1 MASEDLSAEAW
12 LARGSEAYQN
22 HRFEEAAE
30 YCEKAVSI
38 EPSSVQAQLALG
50 ATRFTLYLRGSFPP
64 PPDFPIAG
72 DVYPRDELSAFRE
85 REKAM
90 RAEQNSTNWP
100 VAENS
105 LKRANELDPQ
115 NTLVVEYLCSLY
127 FYWKDL
133 VNEQNDRVDEAKQW
147 LERLAELD
155 PENKYANSHCG
166 MILMMKAHRL
176 LPHYG
181 QLPPVPETDLLSLR
195 AEVGPWLEEARRHLA
210 RALALHGEQTAASHF
225 LDEVTSMQAYLA
237 DPDMTARRLREELEV
252 RFREHWQTRET
263 RDENAVPPGHAET
276 ISFQLSP
283 EAIAEDMARPFPPN
297 PWRIPMRQARESQR
311 VVGKV

>member
-12 LARGSEAYQN
+12 LSRGIEAYQK

-30 YCEKAVSI
+30 HCEKATAI
-38 EPSSVQAQLALG
+38 DPGSVQAQLALG

-64 PPDFPIAG
+64 PPDFFIAG
-72 DVYPRDELSAFRE
+72 DIYPRHELEAFRE

-100 VAENS
+100 AAENS

-115 NTLVVEYLCSLY
+115 NKLVVEYLCALY
-127 FYWKDL
+127 FRWKDP
-133 VNEQNDRVDEAKQW
+133 VDEQNDRVDETKQW

-155 PENKYANSHCG
+155 PENEYANSYCG
-166 MILMMKAHRL
+166 MILIMKAHRL
-176 LPHYG
+176 LPNYG
-181 QLPPVPETDLLSLR
+181 QLPPVPEPDLASLR
-195 AEVGPWLEEARRHLA
+195 AKVGPLLEEARRHLA
-210 RALALHGEQTAASHF
+210 RALALHGEQTGASHF

-237 DPDMTARRLREELEV
+237 DPDMAARKLREELEEQ
-252 RFREHWQTRET
+252 FREHWQARGTGAEGT
-263 RDENAVPPGHAET
+263 VPLGHAET
-276 ISFQLSP
+276 ITFQLSP

-297 PWRIPMRQARESQR
+297 PWRIPVR
-311 VVGKV
+311 